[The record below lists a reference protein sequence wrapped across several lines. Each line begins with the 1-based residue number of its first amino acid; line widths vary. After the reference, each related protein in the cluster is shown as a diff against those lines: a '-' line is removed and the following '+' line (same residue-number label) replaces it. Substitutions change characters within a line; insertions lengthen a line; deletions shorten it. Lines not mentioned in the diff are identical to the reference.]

1 MMTTSLSCYRGAMP
15 DRPALVYDVLRPLRP
30 LVLNSARVVEDRV
43 RAEGWT
49 VGMRAVVEVLAEGG
63 EATVPAI
70 GRRMDLPR
78 QAVQRHVDDL
88 RARRHVT
95 TRSNPAHR
103 RSMLITL
110 TDAGRAAFDRVRTS
124 ELAELA
130 GLAPECSDTELRTA
144 IRVLTAL
151 ERDVRAKA
159 GERREA
165 LA

>member
-1 MMTTSLSCYRGAMP
+1 MTPVLSCYGEVMP
-15 DRPALVYDVLRPLRP
+15 TRAALVYDMLRLLRP
-30 LVLNSARVVEDRV
+30 LVLNSTRVVEERV

-63 EATVPAI
+63 DATVPAI

-88 RARRHVT
+88 VALGHVT
-95 TRSNPAHR
+95 PRPNPAHR
-103 RSMLITL
+103 RSVLIAL
-110 TDAGRAAFDRVRTS
+110 TPAGQGAFGRVRAS
-124 ELAELA
+124 EFAELA
-130 GLAPECSDTELRTA
+130 GLAPECSATELRTA
-144 IRVLTAL
+144 VRVLMAL
-151 ERDVRAKA
+151 DRDVRAKA